1 MLRQEQRL
9 IGDFAKRPSLRE
21 SVFRYL
27 EAQLI
32 LRYSY
37 IQRQN
42 HSPLP
47 LLAVPFFIRSFSS
60 LLVRREANNNG

>member
-60 LLVRREANNNG
+60 LLVRREANNKG